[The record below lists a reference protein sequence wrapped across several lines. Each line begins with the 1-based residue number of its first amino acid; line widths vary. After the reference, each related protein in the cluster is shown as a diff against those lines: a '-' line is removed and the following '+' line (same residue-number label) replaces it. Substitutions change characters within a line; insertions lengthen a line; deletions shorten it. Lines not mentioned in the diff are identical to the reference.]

1 MPTPARRDAPAG
13 TVEHINFYRGDTV
26 TTTPGTT
33 GTTTNL
39 TTGPTTDPTTDP
51 TTGHRR
57 RPAAVVAS
65 VLVALIAAVGGY
77 GAIYFT
83 GLEGWDGIGVSFV
96 VAYEFLSL
104 IGLLAAIAHLRGH
117 RLGRPAVVLY
127 ATWIIYFTLYKLI
140 AFQELQ
146 AIPFGVLA
154 AIALACVIRPPAR

>member
-1 MPTPARRDAPAG
+1 M
-13 TVEHINFYRGDTV
+13 
-26 TTTPGTT
+26 TTTPSTT
-33 GTTTNL
+33 AITTHR
-39 TTGPTTDPTTDP
+39 TTV
-51 TTGHRR
+51 RR

-83 GLEGWDGIGVSFV
+83 GLEGWNGIAVSFV

-104 IGLLAAIAHLRGH
+104 IGLVAAVAHLRGH
-117 RLGRPAVVLY
+117 RLGRPAVILY
-127 ATWIIYFTLYKLI
+127 ATWMIYFTLYKLI

-154 AIALACVIRPPAR
+154 AIALVCASRPATP

>member
-13 TVEHINFYRGDTV
+13 TVEHINFYRGDIV

-33 GTTTNL
+33 GTTTDL
-39 TTGPTTDPTTDP
+39 TTGPTTDP

>member
-1 MPTPARRDAPAG
+1 M
-13 TVEHINFYRGDTV
+13 
-26 TTTPGTT
+26 TTTPSST
-33 GTTTNL
+33 GRTADHR
-39 TTGPTTDPTTDP
+39 TGPTTGPG
-51 TTGHRR
+51 TGLAPGSTKGLAAGRR

-104 IGLLAAIAHLRGH
+104 IGLVAAVAHLRGH
-117 RLGRPAVVLY
+117 RLGRPAVILY